1 MPKAPVPAPA
11 TPLSPPPKLPRLPS
25 AHPLLTQLPPG
36 RRHAQVDQLVLVG
49 ELVIVDMGGEIV
61 NVVNERRPNLG
72 RRDPKKIIS
81 VLGNTLFARNLF
93 CICFCALFGCAMVF
107 DGAVNFNYEPI
118 IDEQVRSIVRR
129 KAWIFAGGT
138 KNRLRVHSQLG

>member
-1 MPKAPVPAPA
+1 
-11 TPLSPPPKLPRLPS
+11 
-25 AHPLLTQLPPG
+25 
-36 RRHAQVDQLVLVG
+36 
-49 ELVIVDMGGEIV
+49 
-61 NVVNERRPNLG
+61 
-72 RRDPKKIIS
+72 
-81 VLGNTLFARNLF
+81 
-93 CICFCALFGCAMVF
+93 MVF